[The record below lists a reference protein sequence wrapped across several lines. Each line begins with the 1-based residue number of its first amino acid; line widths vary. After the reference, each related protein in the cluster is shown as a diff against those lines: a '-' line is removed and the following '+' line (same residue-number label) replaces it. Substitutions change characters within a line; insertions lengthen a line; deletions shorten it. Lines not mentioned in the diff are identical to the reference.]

1 MRTVEAKAGGVR
13 VNVGGRRRDGW
24 SIAHCAELGQG
35 DLERPACRGT
45 VGAEVGP
52 DIYDDWL
59 ASLGER
65 RFVFQDI
72 GPGHARGKTNLF
84 QHGVGDLDA
93 IDAVTLLCARGCGAR
108 RQAVYAGAGNSTR
121 RRGECRDHGSRHG
134 HGS

>member
-24 SIAHCAELGQG
+24 SIGHGAELGQG
-35 DLERPACRGT
+35 DLECPACRGT

-52 DIYDDWL
+52 DIYDDWF

-65 RFVFQDI
+65 RFVFEDI
-72 GPGHARGKTNLF
+72 GAGHARGKTNLF

-93 IDAVTLLCARGCGAR
+93 VEAVTPLYARGCGAR
-108 RQAVYAGAGNSTR
+108 G
-121 RRGECRDHGSRHG
+121 
-134 HGS
+134 